1 MKKYLSSD
9 QISLYNKE
17 GYLIL
22 KEFCSKRE
30 VDNLLDYASKDSS
43 IGDNVLL

>member
-1 MKKYLSSD
+1 MKKDLSSD
-9 QISLYNKE
+9 QISLYNKD

-30 VDNLLDYASKDSS
+30 VDNLLDL
-43 IGDNVLL
+43 ILPILLEIALG